1 MLTKGSRKISRTA
14 KKPQLIADML
24 GVAIEPT
31 YFDLQHH
38 QLNPAKIVK
47 LIKNKH
53 NEVNGLALAIDPDPD
68 TKITFEKKESSRK
81 NAGGNE

>member
-1 MLTKGSRKISRTA
+1 MLLTKLHLGKSFKIDNTT
-14 KKPQLIADML
+14 I
-24 GVAIEPT
+24 
-31 YFDLQHH
+31 
-38 QLNPAKIVK
+38 KIVK